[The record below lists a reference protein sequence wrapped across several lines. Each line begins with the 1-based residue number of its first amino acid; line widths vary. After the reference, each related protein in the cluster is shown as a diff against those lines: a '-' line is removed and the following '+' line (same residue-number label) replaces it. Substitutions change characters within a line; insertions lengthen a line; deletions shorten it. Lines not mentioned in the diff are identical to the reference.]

1 MRCKYEKS
9 KCFRCCRPINLYIK
23 KVEKF
28 DISGI
33 ELSERV
39 LDNRIITLEGYM
51 RFLETEAIPKLS
63 LIRDNLAA
71 KMNAEKDG
79 E

>member
-1 MRCKYEKS
+1 MKS

-33 ELSERV
+33 ELSES
-39 LDNRIITLEGYM
+39 
-51 RFLETEAIPKLS
+51 A
-63 LIRDNLAA
+63 
-71 KMNAEKDG
+71 
-79 E
+79 